1 MYFHHTMTRNFA
13 IDPAFSWDLF
23 TFIAEKAVF
32 FLRKTILLAENGI
45 RKEEKRFAEQMM
57 SKAKPYEYR
66 QEQFPEVSKHLSS
79 VKGMTSLKS

>member
-45 RKEEKRFAEQMM
+45 RKEEK
-57 SKAKPYEYR
+57 
-66 QEQFPEVSKHLSS
+66 
-79 VKGMTSLKS
+79 